1 MTQKP
6 ALSQEASR
14 AIDDYLVV
22 AAQAGDV
29 AAFNQLVRRWH
40 QRFVAHAWRLT
51 SCRDAADEVAQT
63 AWIEIIRGL
72 SMLRDERA
80 FRAWAYRIVTRHSAK
95 RVGQF
100 VAERTVI
107 DSLAAL
113 PEAAEE
119 DVRLTRSEASRLR
132 CAIAKLTPAH
142 RAAVAL
148 HYFDGLSIAE
158 VAIAL
163 DTPSGTIKTRL
174 MHARNQLRAHLK
186 GDEDG

>member
-1 MTQKP
+1 M
-6 ALSQEASR
+6 SQEASR
-14 AIDDYLVV
+14 VIDDYLVI
-22 AAQAGDV
+22 AAQAGDG

-40 QRFVAHAWRLT
+40 QQFVAHAWRLT
-51 SCRDAADEVAQT
+51 GRRDAADEVAQT

-72 SMLRDERA
+72 SKLRDERA

-107 DSLAAL
+107 NSLVAL
-113 PEAAEE
+113 PETAEE
-119 DVRLTRSEASRLR
+119 DASLTKSEASRLR
-132 CAIAKLTPAH
+132 CAVAKLSPPH

-174 MHARNQLRAHLK
+174 MHARNHLRAQLK
-186 GDEDG
+186 GDDDG